1 LRAGY
6 SKAKTKKNRPT
17 ADPFLVA
24 LDGKKNN
31 QLETVTTF
39 TLETQFGE
47 DGYTQFRVIV
57 VIEPQT
63 NAQTDSGGRLQ
74 YTAPQLSVQC
84 NKH

>member
-1 LRAGY
+1 M
-6 SKAKTKKNRPT
+6 
-17 ADPFLVA
+17 
-24 LDGKKNN
+24 
-31 QLETVTTF
+31 VTTF